1 MHFSGDVTLNGVTWE
16 DPGAGEF
23 RVYNAT
29 ARLLGDKRIPT
40 GITLM
45 VENPYGGTAQL
56 RFAGGE
62 FTNDGTI
69 QGRTG
74 YGYYGASGLYLE
86 SDTALTGSGEIVLV
100 DAYGAEISGAAGSVL
115 TLGLNQTLRGSG
127 QVDVEVVNE
136 GSILGDG
143 SNVLTLTQGVT
154 NTGTITAA
162 NGGTLSLGGAISTT
176 TDLVALTGGI
186 LQFSNATIANAGYT
200 LTADGGTVELINT
213 TVNGGTLLAT
223 DNAASFVHFSG
234 DVTLNGVTWEDPG
247 AGEFRVY
254 NATAR
259 LLGDKRIPTGITLM
273 VENPYGGTAQLRFA
287 GGEFTNDGTIKGR
300 TGYGYYGAS
309 GLYLESDTALTGS
322 GEIVLVD
329 AYGAEIS
336 GAAGSVLTLGLNQT
350 PGGAGRLM
358 WRWSMKDRFWGT
370 GPMC

>member
-1 MHFSGDVTLNGVTWE
+1 
-16 DPGAGEF
+16 
-23 RVYNAT
+23 
-29 ARLLGDKRIPT
+29 
-40 GITLM
+40 M

-200 LTADGGTVELINT
+200 LTADGGTVEL
-213 TVNGGTLLAT
+213 
-223 DNAASFVHFSG
+223 
-234 DVTLNGVTWEDPG
+234 
-247 AGEFRVY
+247 
-254 NATAR
+254 
-259 LLGDKRIPTGITLM
+259 
-273 VENPYGGTAQLRFA
+273 
-287 GGEFTNDGTIKGR
+287 
-300 TGYGYYGAS
+300 
-309 GLYLESDTALTGS
+309 
-322 GEIVLVD
+322 
-329 AYGAEIS
+329 
-336 GAAGSVLTLGLNQT
+336 
-350 PGGAGRLM
+350 
-358 WRWSMKDRFWGT
+358 
-370 GPMC
+370 